1 LGKDGGGTVEVL
13 SSFAARLRARMPRM
27 TAVAFDTL
35 KLARTLRDKAKLSPD
50 QAEGFAEAISDAVQ
64 GDLAT
69 KADVK
74 TSESALR
81 IDIKTVETSLRAEIK
96 DVETSLRAEIKM
108 VANDIR
114 TMDATL
120 RSEIKSQVAEAKTD
134 VIKWVVGAVG
144 LQTVAIIGAM
154 ITLVRILKP

>member
-1 LGKDGGGTVEVL
+1 
-13 SSFAARLRARMPRM
+13 M

-35 KLARTLRDKAKLSPD
+35 KLARTLRDKEKLSPD
-50 QAEGFAEAISDAVQ
+50 QAEGFAEAISEAVQ

-74 TSESALR
+74 ASESALR
-81 IDIKTVETSLRAEIK
+81 TDITTVETSLRAEVK
-96 DVETSLRAEIKM
+96 V
-108 VANDIR
+108 VASDIW

-134 VIKWVVGAVG
+134 VINWVVGAIG
-144 LQTVAIIGAM
+144 LQTLVIIGAV

>member
-1 LGKDGGGTVEVL
+1 
-13 SSFAARLRARMPRM
+13 M

-35 KLARTLRDKAKLSPD
+35 KLARTLRDKEKLSPD
-50 QAEGFAEAISDAVQ
+50 QAEGFAEAISEAVQ

-74 TSESALR
+74 ASESALR
-81 IDIKTVETSLRAEIK
+81 TDITTVETSLRAK
-96 DVETSLRAEIKM
+96 VKV
-108 VANDIR
+108 VASDIR

-134 VIKWVVGAVG
+134 VINWSSGRSACRPWSSS
-144 LQTVAIIGAM
+144 A
-154 ITLVRILKP
+154 R

>member
-1 LGKDGGGTVEVL
+1 
-13 SSFAARLRARMPRM
+13 M
-27 TAVAFDTL
+27 TAVVFDTL

-50 QAEGFAEAISDAVQ
+50 QAEGFAEAISEAVQ

-74 TSESALR
+74 ASESALR
-81 IDIKTVETSLRAEIK
+81 ADIKAVETSLRAEITSVETSLRAEIK
-96 DVETSLRAEIKM
+96 V
-108 VANDIR
+108 VANDLR
-114 TMDATL
+114 TTEATL
-120 RSEIKSQVAEAKTD
+120 RAEIKSQVADAKAD
-134 VIKWVVGAVG
+134 IIKWMVGAVG

>member
-1 LGKDGGGTVEVL
+1 
-13 SSFAARLRARMPRM
+13 M

-35 KLARTLRDKAKLSPD
+35 KLARTLRDKEKLSPD
-50 QAEGFAEAISDAVQ
+50 QAEGFAEAISEAVQ

-74 TSESALR
+74 ASESALR
-81 IDIKTVETSLRAEIK
+81 TDITTVETSLRAK
-96 DVETSLRAEIKM
+96 VKVLAS
-108 VANDIR
+108 DIR

-134 VIKWVVGAVG
+134 VINWVVGAIG
-144 LQTVAIIGAM
+144 LQTLVIIGAV

>member
-1 LGKDGGGTVEVL
+1 
-13 SSFAARLRARMPRM
+13 M

-35 KLARTLRDKAKLSPD
+35 KLARTLRDKEKLSPD
-50 QAEGFAEAISDAVQ
+50 QAEGFAEAISEAVQ

-74 TSESALR
+74 ASESALR
-81 IDIKTVETSLRAEIK
+81 TDITTVETSLRAEVK
-96 DVETSLRAEIKM
+96 V
-108 VANDIR
+108 VASDIR

-134 VIKWVVGAVG
+134 VINWVVGAIG
-144 LQTVAIIGAM
+144 LQTLVIIGAV